1 MMMVSADR
9 GRNME
14 RKSDTVRRLVSE
26 GDYKNALRIAKGF
39 RLGISKEDSDA
50 MRRGY
55 ECIVHPDFYRQIGV
69 DTHKAVEKAVE
80 IVRKLY
86 A

>member
-1 MMMVSADR
+1 
-9 GRNME
+9 ME

-50 MRRGY
+50 MSRGY
-55 ECIVHPDFYRQIGV
+55 ECIVHRDFYRQIGI
-69 DTHKAVEKAVE
+69 DTQKAVEKAVE

>member
-1 MMMVSADR
+1 MTANADR

-26 GDYKNALRIAKGF
+26 GDYKNALRIAKEF